1 MWMSC
6 ADLNCRSRSN
16 LAYRRSAFLSGGNDL
31 DVVWLEPGI
40 GRRDRNP
47 FRLRLRNE
55 ETVKRVAM
63 MKREPCD
70 ANGMAKLNRNRVRVR
85 HRQSFRNVLSGG
97 LGSGSLPM
105 LYLIAISQTLA
116 AESSNS
122 FRPS

>member
-70 ANGMAKLNRNRVRVR
+70 ANGMAKLNRNGCVSVIV
-85 HRQSFRNVLSGG
+85 SPSGMYSPG
-97 LGSGSLPM
+97 GSVVGVCPGC
-105 LYLIAISQTLA
+105 T
-116 AESSNS
+116 
-122 FRPS
+122 